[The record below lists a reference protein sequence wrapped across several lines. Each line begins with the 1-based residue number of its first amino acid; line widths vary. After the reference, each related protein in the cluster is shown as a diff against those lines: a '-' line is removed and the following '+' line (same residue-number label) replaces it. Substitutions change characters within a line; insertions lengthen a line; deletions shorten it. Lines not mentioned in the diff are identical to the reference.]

1 MWPLVFSKHEPVRQ
15 SVLDSWHILHLH
27 DKQVKQ
33 QVRRPAGVQFCVDEA
48 ADVLSQQPS
57 DCSYLDASSAL
68 PVCWWQSMPYRSERH
83 DFCCLVCCCPGLWML
98 LLLQH
103 RVGLRL

>member
-33 QVRRPAGVQFCVDEA
+33 QVRGG
-48 ADVLSQQPS
+48 
-57 DCSYLDASSAL
+57 
-68 PVCWWQSMPYRSERH
+68 M
-83 DFCCLVCCCPGLWML
+83 
-98 LLLQH
+98 
-103 RVGLRL
+103 

>member
-33 QVRRPAGVQFCVDEA
+33 QVRPSCSCLISVDQGLCWQF
-48 ADVLSQQPS
+48 
-57 DCSYLDASSAL
+57 
-68 PVCWWQSMPYRSERH
+68 
-83 DFCCLVCCCPGLWML
+83 
-98 LLLQH
+98 
-103 RVGLRL
+103 